1 MATWQRTVCGGR
13 LLAQFIPFG
22 FGGDRQWDHSPLI
35 LVRGMTSPSGH
46 KSCGRPSGLWIL
58 LPCWLSCLLCKKYCR
73 HYTVKIRSHA
83 CVRVCLCLCTR
94 ARACV
99 CFFSVCL
106 CLSVYLPVH
115 LSTCLSICLSVNH
128 SAWLSARL
136 GVSVSVCVHLQVRM
150 FHCIQ
155 KQLCAT
161 LSQILLNYRPHP
173 FVPLRNLNFR
183 NKRFSSH

>member
-73 HYTVKIRSHA
+73 HCTGKNPLTRVRS
-83 CVRVCLCLCTR
+83 CVLMFVYARAR

-99 CFFSVCL
+99 CVCVCFSVCL
-106 CLSVYLPVH
+106 CLSIYLPVH
-115 LSTCLSICLSVNH
+115 PSTCLSICLSVNH
-128 SAWLSARL
+128 SA
-136 GVSVSVCVHLQVRM
+136 
-150 FHCIQ
+150 
-155 KQLCAT
+155 
-161 LSQILLNYRPHP
+161 
-173 FVPLRNLNFR
+173 
-183 NKRFSSH
+183 